1 MRLRSHPALIRSEY
15 NTGWILV
22 RTVDRLRPMERLC
35 LLRETCPPSIT
46 RVAPGL
52 LLVASSIAAW
62 YLVYNMIVVRDVGSN
77 PNFFAGERLL
87 AYAIFILAPALTF
100 LPIGRSLRIPLYDL
114 EAVAAWSTLFFT
126 ITFISPGQSPSL
138 MALLLFSVTLTMSL
152 ATIFTLVSYAVG
164 FRLLTRRSQRY
175 DFARARRE
183 GYLGA
188 IFVVGCVL
196 LAALS
201 LLTVVNV
208 AVLALIVITLE
219 VLLLSWVGWSARR
232 PVES

>member
-1 MRLRSHPALIRSEY
+1 
-15 NTGWILV
+15 
-22 RTVDRLRPMERLC
+22 MERLS

-77 PNFFAGERLL
+77 SNFFAGERLL

-100 LPIGRSLRIPLYDL
+100 LPIGRGLRIPLYDL

-232 PVES
+232 PAES